1 MVSFWLVVGLLISG
15 GLRLR
20 PARTGP
26 SLSGEFVLTA
36 TALARAGPRYVH
48 CFSVALY
55 VSPLARPAWP
65 RPRP

>member
-20 PARTGP
+20 PARTCP

-36 TALARAGPRYVH
+36 TALALAGPRYVH

-55 VSPLARPAWP
+55 ASPLAQHGLALAP
-65 RPRP
+65 